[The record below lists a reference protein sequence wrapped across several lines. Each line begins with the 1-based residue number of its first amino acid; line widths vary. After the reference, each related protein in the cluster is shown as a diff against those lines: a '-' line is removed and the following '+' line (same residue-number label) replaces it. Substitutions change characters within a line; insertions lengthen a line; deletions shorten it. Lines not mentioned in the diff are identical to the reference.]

1 MAARDHDRPVKD
13 APGTT
18 GRPSQHDNAPARGGS
33 AAKTHGGLGTG
44 AGPDKL
50 TNPDD
55 SAFFKARTGEA
66 RYPQITGR
74 ALDAIP
80 DLLIAARID
89 RGMTQKDLAVYMGLK
104 MQQIQAYEADRYQ
117 SASLSRI
124 AWVAKALGLN
134 FTLSGE
140 LAGNHFMSAIDT
152 GEFEAFPMGE
162 MYRRGWFGPEQR
174 GVKELQ
180 RSSIRLIKAFFD
192 LPFLAD
198 RRRYARTK
206 DRPHEAALVA
216 WETQLLRSVVGEAGL
231 PKFARERI
239 DPPWLRNL
247 VRLSG
252 KRYGLRQVRQHLAE
266 AGLILR
272 IEPALPGTSIDA
284 AIIRTPKDAMI
295 VALTLRKRREE
306 EFWSALLHAIAHA
319 RLHVSLGEW
328 DTVFHDNEAPA
339 HEPWLADADVFA
351 REALVPMSAWGT
363 CLTRTKPTM
372 GNIGADAKRLRVSPA
387 VLVARLREEPWTAA
401 LPRITFPKRD
411 VAKFLLD

>member
-162 MYRRGWFGPEQR
+162 NVSPGMVWARATRRQ
-174 GVKELQ
+174 
-180 RSSIRLIKAFFD
+180 
-192 LPFLAD
+192 
-198 RRRYARTK
+198 
-206 DRPHEAALVA
+206 
-216 WETQLLRSVVGEAGL
+216 
-231 PKFARERI
+231 
-239 DPPWLRNL
+239 
-247 VRLSG
+247 
-252 KRYGLRQVRQHLAE
+252 
-266 AGLILR
+266 
-272 IEPALPGTSIDA
+272 GTSA
-284 AIIRTPKDAMI
+284 
-295 VALTLRKRREE
+295 E
-306 EFWSALLHAIAHA
+306 
-319 RLHVSLGEW
+319 
-328 DTVFHDNEAPA
+328 
-339 HEPWLADADVFA
+339 
-351 REALVPMSAWGT
+351 
-363 CLTRTKPTM
+363 
-372 GNIGADAKRLRVSPA
+372 
-387 VLVARLREEPWTAA
+387 
-401 LPRITFPKRD
+401 
-411 VAKFLLD
+411 